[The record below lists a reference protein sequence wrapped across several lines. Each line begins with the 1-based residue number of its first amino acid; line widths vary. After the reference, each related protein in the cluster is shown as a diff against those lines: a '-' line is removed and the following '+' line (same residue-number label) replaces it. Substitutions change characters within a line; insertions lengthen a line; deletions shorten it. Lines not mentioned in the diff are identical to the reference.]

1 MHYNNFNSM
10 KMLNL
15 TYANGSK
22 VYINPDEISSIHP
35 ILNEDFVAKT
45 RIKLKNGKEILVMET
60 IEEIHHM

>member
-1 MHYNNFNSM
+1 M

-15 TYANGSK
+15 TYANGGK
-22 VYINPDEISSIHP
+22 VCINPDEISGIHP

-45 RIKLKNGKEILVMET
+45 RIELKNGKEILVMET

>member
-1 MHYNNFNSM
+1 M

-22 VYINPDEISSIHP
+22 VSINPDEISSMHH

-45 RIKLKNGKEILVMET
+45 RIDIKNGKDILVMET
-60 IEEIHHM
+60 MEEIIITFNF

>member
-1 MHYNNFNSM
+1 MRYDYFNNM
-10 KMLNL
+10 KMLSL

-22 VYINPDEISSIHP
+22 VFINSDEISSMHP

-45 RIKLKNGKEILVMET
+45 RIEHKNGKEILVMET